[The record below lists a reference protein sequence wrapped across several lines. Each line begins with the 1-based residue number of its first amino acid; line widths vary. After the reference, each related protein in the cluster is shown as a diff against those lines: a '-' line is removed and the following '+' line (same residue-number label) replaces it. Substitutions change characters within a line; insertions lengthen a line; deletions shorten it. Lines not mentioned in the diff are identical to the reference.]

1 MQTKH
6 KNRALLIFKYLMA
19 QSDEAHQKSTQDIRE
34 YLSGFGISAG
44 QKTIAADVEQLQEA
58 GYDVICNKSRQNM
71 YFIGTRDFELP
82 ELKML
87 VDAVQ
92 AARFISKRKSGQL
105 IRKLTALASPYEAKE
120 LKRQLYVEGRVK
132 TSNEQV
138 FYAVDL
144 LYAAINEKKKITF
157 QYYEYGPDKE
167 KALKHDGQKYV
178 FSPYD
183 LVWSNDSYYVCG
195 FSDSHGKTA
204 TFRVDRMHRPSITER
219 AAVPK
224 PPDYDIAA
232 ICRQAFMMYDA
243 GTVTVKLCCENDM
256 MKAIID
262 RFGEQVQTERSGTT
276 HFLATVTVAPG
287 PTFFA
292 WIFNYAGKL
301 RIVSPQSLADEYKAR
316 LKIASENA

>member
-1 MQTKH
+1 MQNKH

-19 QSDEAHQKSTQDIRE
+19 HTDQGHQKSTQDIQE

-44 QKTIAADVEQLQEA
+44 QKTIAADIEQLQEA

-71 YFIGTRDFELP
+71 YFIGERDFELP

-144 LYAAINEKKKITF
+144 LYAAINENKQITF
-157 QYYEYGPDKE
+157 QYYEYGPDK
-167 KALKHDGQKYV
+167 KKTLKHKGQQYA

-195 FSDSHGKTA
+195 FSERHGKTA
-204 TFRVDRMHRPSITER
+204 TFRVDRMHRPAITER

-243 GTVTVKLCCENDM
+243 GTVTVKLYCENDM

-262 RFGEQVQTERSGTT
+262 RFGEQVQTDWSDTG
-276 HFLATVTVAPG
+276 HFTATVTVSSG

-301 RIVSPQSLADEYKAR
+301 RIVSPQGMVDEYKAH
-316 LKIASENA
+316 LKKAAESA